1 MADQALYT
9 KTEAHQKFAKDLF
22 NFTWTLIEKQ
32 DRSRDD
38 DDTMVHAAHASR
50 FHWGK
55 VGKPEQILCGE
66 WQIARVY
73 AILGRGEQSLYHAQ
87 RSLDKCREHGI
98 GDFYLASAYEGLA
111 RASRVLGR
119 SEDADRYLVMGR
131 EACKAIAADDDREI
145 VENDLASLA

>member
-9 KTEAHQKFAKDLF
+9 ETEAHQKFAKDLL

-38 DDTMVHAAHASR
+38 DTIVHAARASR

-55 VGKPEQILCGE
+55 VGKSEQILCGE

-73 AILGRGEQSLYHAQ
+73 AILRRGEQLLYHAQ
-87 RSLDKCREHGI
+87 RALDICREYRI

-111 RASRVLGR
+111 RASQVSSR
-119 SEDADRYLVMGR
+119 SGDVTRYLTMGHD
-131 EACKAIAADDDREI
+131 ACKDIAEDDDREI
-145 VENDLASLA
+145 VENDLASLF